1 MKENC
6 LKILEMGVVTFLAR
20 EMLVRDWL
28 DLSLDGGSC
37 FNSASPPPGVGRQ
50 EEEEEEAR
58 PRSRSIL
65 AAADG
70 LRPRPLLAGISMEM
84 EPPNIESG
92 RLSPQQQRWSG
103 RQLRQAEEETSS
115 SSSSSSSGG
124 EATVRVC
131 RWRRGHC
138 VSRR

>member
-1 MKENC
+1 MNIGQ
-6 LKILEMGVVTFLAR
+6 LKSLSETCARSCHMSLVGGDTFLASQRR
-20 EMLVRDWL
+20 EMLVPDWL
-28 DLSLDGGSC
+28 DLCTADKVDQPLL
-37 FNSASPPPGVGRQ
+37 
-50 EEEEEEAR
+50 
-58 PRSRSIL
+58 L
-65 AAADG
+65 AAWRGLAADQSWRRRTG
-70 LRPRPLLAGISMEM
+70 CGRPLAGISMEM

-92 RLSPQQQRWSG
+92 RLSPQQRWSG

-115 SSSSSSSGG
+115 SSSSSGGG